1 MGKRQFTLST
11 LRILLALGLLLL
23 LALPAA
29 SATAQSGG
37 TVHVVAAGETLRTI
51 AARYGVSTDAI
62 IAANNIVNPDRIF
75 AGQRLT
81 IPGSGGAA
89 PGVGSSTTHIV
100 QAGENLYRIGL
111 RYGLTVD
118 QLLAANGLSNPDQVY
133 AGQMLTISGGNGS
146 AAPPAS
152 AAPASA
158 PAAASNN
165 STTHTVQAGET
176 LFRIALRYNVSLS
189 TLTTANQL
197 GSADVIYA
205 GQRLV
210 IPGASTATGGGSAA
224 PAAAPAAGSA
234 QGKQIVVDL
243 SEQSVY
249 VYQDGVLLRQFLV
262 STGLPATPTVQGNF
276 TIQRKYL
283 STRMT
288 GPDYDLPGVP
298 YPMYFYQGYALHGT
312 YWHSNFGHPMSHGCV
327 NMRTADAEWLYQ
339 FAPVGTAVRVQ
350 Y

>member
-1 MGKRQFTLST
+1 MGKRRFFTPT
-11 LRILLALGLLLL
+11 LHILIALGLLLL
-23 LALPAA
+23 LAQPTA
-29 SATAQSGG
+29 SAAAQSGD
-37 TVHVVAAGETLRTI
+37 TVHVVAAGETLRII
-51 AARYGVSTDAI
+51 AARYGVTVDAI
-62 IAANNIVNPDRIF
+62 TAANNIVNPDRIF
-75 AGQRLT
+75 SGQRLT

-89 PGVGSSTTHIV
+89 PSGGSTTTHIV

-118 QLLAANGLSNPDQVY
+118 QLLAVNGLTNPDQVY

-152 AAPASA
+152 AVPA
-158 PAAASNN
+158 PAASTG
-165 STTHTVQAGET
+165 TTHVVQAGET

-189 TLTTANQL
+189 ALTTANQL

-205 GQRLV
+205 GQRLI

-224 PAAAPAAGSA
+224 PAPAPPAAGSA

-249 VYQDGVLLRQFLV
+249 VYQDGTLLRQFLA

-276 TIQRKYL
+276 TIQRKYV
-283 STRMT
+283 SSRMT
-288 GPDYDLPGVP
+288 GPGYDLPGVP
-298 YPMYFYQGYALHGT
+298 YSMYFYQGYALHGT
-312 YWHSNFGHPMSHGCV
+312 YWHSNFGQPMSHGCV
-327 NMRTADAEWLYQ
+327 NLRTADAEWLYQ

>member
-1 MGKRQFTLST
+1 MSKRRFITPGLYF
-11 LRILLALGLLLL
+11 LIALGLLLL
-23 LALPAA
+23 LALPTA
-29 SATAQSGG
+29 SAAAQSGAA
-37 TVHVVAAGETLRTI
+37 VHVVAAGETLRTI
-51 AARYGVSTDAI
+51 AARYGMTVDAI
-62 IAANNIVNPDRIF
+62 VAANNIVNPNRIL

-89 PGVGSSTTHIV
+89 PSGGGGTHVV
-100 QAGENLYRIGL
+100 QAGENLFRIGL

-146 AAPPAS
+146 AAPTTS
-152 AAPASA
+152 AAPA
-158 PAAASNN
+158 PATST
-165 STTHTVQAGET
+165 STTHVVQAGET

-189 TLTTANQL
+189 ALTTANQL
-197 GSADVIYA
+197 GSANMIYA

-210 IPGASTATGGGSAA
+210 IPNASGGTGGGAVGAA
-224 PAAAPAAGSA
+224 VPAPVAGSA
-234 QGKQIVVDL
+234 LGKQIVVDL

-249 VYQDGVLLRQFLV
+249 VYQNGTLLRQFLV

-276 TIQRKYL
+276 TVQRKYV

-288 GPDYDLPGVP
+288 GPGYDLPGVP
-298 YPMYFYQGYALHGT
+298 YTMYFYQGYALHGT
-312 YWHSNFGHPMSHGCV
+312 YWHSNFGQPMSHGCV
-327 NMRTADAEWLYQ
+327 NMRTPDAEWLYQ